1 MGRERSRSRMPY
13 EDPDAARRQLRL
25 VEEARLLRRHERE
38 LPLADAADVRPSL
51 GRAAREGTLEP
62 AELMQVARL
71 IRAGDSARRFCFS
84 QAGPAPLHFERAQ
97 ELSPLVPLAPEPE
110 RAFDPGRQLLGTA
123 APGLAERP
131 SRGPRAP
138 CP

>member
-71 IRAGDSARRFCFS
+71 IRAGDSARRVCVS
-84 QAGPAPLHFERAQ
+84 PADPAPPHF
-97 ELSPLVPLAPEPE
+97 
-110 RAFDPGRQLLGTA
+110 
-123 APGLAERP
+123 
-131 SRGPRAP
+131 SRGHEVVRPASLWPELERGI
-138 CP
+138 

>member
-71 IRAGDSARRFCFS
+71 IRAGDSARRVCSS
-84 QAGPAPLHFERAQ
+84 QRARAPPHFERAQ
-97 ELSPLVPLAPEPE
+97 GLSHPRSLRQGLE
-110 RAFDPGRQLLGTA
+110 RTLH
-123 APGLAERP
+123 
-131 SRGPRAP
+131 SRRKTLETP
-138 CP
+138 